1 MEVQLKDYWMI
12 DNIQNILHI
21 FSYNL
26 SYYIFCRSISL
37 PVITLVVWAVYKV
50 LIQKYVCDPL
60 TFKAFREMKDTG
72 FICKRGLRNL
82 F

>member
-1 MEVQLKDYWMI
+1 MI

-21 FSYNL
+21 SSIIL
-26 SYYIFCRSISL
+26 AIIFFVEAF

-60 TFKAFREMKDTG
+60 TFKAFRDMKDTG
-72 FICKRGLRNL
+72 FRCKRGLRNQ